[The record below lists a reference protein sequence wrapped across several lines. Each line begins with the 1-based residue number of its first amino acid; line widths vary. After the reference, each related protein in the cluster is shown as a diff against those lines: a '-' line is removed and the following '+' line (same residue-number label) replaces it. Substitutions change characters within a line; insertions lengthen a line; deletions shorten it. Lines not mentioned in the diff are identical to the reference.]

1 LKILSSQEN
10 LQRRKKKMFKYF
22 VVLCITLVSAGSFSE
37 TASQLTSNVIE
48 GMKDAAREHQ
58 KITIKDKNAAIRA
71 MKAVRDQFPA
81 YCVKVL
87 GDSQKEMAKSE
98 STSPK
103 MHKLKT
109 AYQTVILL
117 EMGAIN
123 MTAFAMHPEL
133 ASNFKTSMAKRD
145 LTDLV
150 PSLDKRGWGKKKG
163 QGSVDQ
169 FDKFQM
175 DVMQGALKVLESDD
189 TLELIVEAL

>member
-1 LKILSSQEN
+1 
-10 LQRRKKKMFKYF
+10 MFKYF

-58 KITIKDKNAAIRA
+58 KITIKDKNAAMRA

-123 MTAFAMHPEL
+123 MTSFAMNPNMIL
-133 ASNFKTSMAKRD
+133 DFQASMAKRD
-145 LTDLV
+145 LNDLV

-163 QGSVDQ
+163 QEP
-169 FDKFQM
+169 FDMINPFQL